1 VTGVLSE
8 RQLTEVTGIVE
19 RVAQQLIVPRFG
31 RLRAEDLREKSP
43 GELVTIADQDAEREL
58 GRALTGLLPGSVVV
72 GEEAASVEPG
82 LLRALAEPAP
92 VWILD
97 PIDGTEAFAT
107 GSPRFATLVTLACA
121 GRSLACWT
129 YAPLLGLTA
138 TAVAGGGAYLNG
150 QPIRVAEPAGTGLRD
165 LDVLMSQPRWW
176 TDEHR
181 PRFNALFAAGVTP
194 SFFDTAGLAYLE
206 LARGRRSAM
215 VISWELVWDHAAGLL
230 LHAEAG
236 GQVLTA
242 TGDRFELA
250 GGNALP
256 AVAVTEQTTG
266 RALLAALTQGL

>member
-1 VTGVLSE
+1 MTGVLNE
-8 RQLTEVTGIVE
+8 RQLSEVTGIVE

-43 GELVTIADQDAEREL
+43 GELVTVADQEAEREL
-58 GRALTGLLPGSVVV
+58 GAALTALLPGSVVV
-72 GEEAASVEPG
+72 GEEAVSSDPG
-82 LLRALAEPAP
+82 LLGALAEPAP

-107 GSPRFATLVTLACA
+107 GSPRFATLVTLASA
-121 GRSLACWT
+121 GRSLASWT

-150 QPIRVAEPAGTGLRD
+150 QPIRVAEPDGAELRD

-176 TDEHR
+176 TEQHR
-181 PRFNALFAAGVTP
+181 ARFNALFATGITP

-206 LARGRRSAM
+206 LARGRRAAM

-242 TGDRFELA
+242 TGAEFALA
-250 GGNALP
+250 AGNALP
-256 AVAVTEQTTG
+256 AVATASHATG
-266 RALLAALTQGL
+266 RALLAALG

>member
-1 VTGVLSE
+1 MLNE
-8 RQLTEVTGIVE
+8 RQLSEVTGIVE

-31 RLRAEDLREKSP
+31 RLRPEDLREKSP
-43 GELVTIADQDAEREL
+43 GELVTVADQEAEREL

-72 GEEAASVEPG
+72 GEEAVSVEPD
-82 LLRALAEPAP
+82 LVHALAGSAP

-107 GSPRFATLVTLACA
+107 GSPRFATLVTLASA

-138 TAVAGGGAYLNG
+138 TAVADGGAYLNG
-150 QPIRVAEPAGTGLRD
+150 QPIRVAEPAGSDLPD

-181 PRFNALFAAGVTP
+181 ARFNELFAAGVTP

-206 LARGRRSAM
+206 LARGRRAAM

-242 TGDRFELA
+242 TGAEFELT

-256 AVAVTEQTTG
+256 AVAAASRATG
-266 RALLAALTQGL
+266 QALLAALG